1 MFSGLDIDK
10 ELGKGIN
17 IYPFNE
23 NNLKENSINLSASK
37 YAWSM
42 KKGKVFYDKEGN
54 LYNEDKNNNL
64 REINIYRGKNSVKRI
79 GKKEYIILLPS
90 STTLIETKE
99 VIGIDKYIGGTYHSK
114 VGIVSLGIGHI
125 GTMVGPNFCG
135 HSLIA
140 IHNVSDYP
148 LKIDINDTIVSVI
161 FYNLETPINSNN
173 ATQNGH
179 LDKMSTLGIKLSDDE
194 LKVINEDWK
203 KDIVKIREKMNSSS
217 EFKAYKKKIL
227 KRKFESFKAYINIK
241 NIFKWCLGG
250 LLLWGTFKICEKIDI
265 SNGNITVWRN
275 RFWDV
280 GLSGILVFI
289 LQQVWSFSNSKKN

>member
-1 MFSGLDIDK
+1 EK
-10 ELGKGIN
+10 
-17 IYPFNE
+17 
-23 NNLKENSINLSASK
+23 NLKENSINLSASK

-42 KKGKVFYDKEGN
+42 KKGKVFSDKEGN
-54 LYNEDKNNNL
+54 LYNENKNNNL

-99 VIGIDKYIGGTYHSK
+99 VIAIDNYIGGTYHSK

-148 LKIDINDTIVSVI
+148 LKIDIEDTVVSVI
-161 FYNLETPINSNN
+161 FYYLKTPINSSN

-203 KDIVKIREKMNSSS
+203 RDIVKIREKMNSSL
-217 EFKAYKKKIL
+217 EFKNYKKKIL
-227 KRKFESFKAYINIK
+227 KRKLESFKSYISIRNILS
-241 NIFKWCLGG
+241 WGLGLG
-250 LLLWGTFKICEKIDI
+250 ILVFAFKICKYIDI
-265 SNGNITVWRN
+265 NNGDITVWRD
-275 RFWDV
+275 RFWNV
-280 GLSGILVFI
+280 GLSGVLVVI
-289 LQQVWSFSNSKKN
+289 LQQVFKFSNSKR

>member
-1 MFSGLDIDK
+1 M
-10 ELGKGIN
+10 
-17 IYPFNE
+17 
-23 NNLKENSINLSASK
+23 
-37 YAWSM
+37 
-42 KKGKVFYDKEGN
+42 
-54 LYNEDKNNNL
+54 
-64 REINIYRGKNSVKRI
+64 
-79 GKKEYIILLPS
+79 
-90 STTLIETKE
+90 IETKE